1 MEWPADEWAGY
12 QSCFGVT
19 EESEQGATIAEIV
32 SNKFKIDDVDGM
44 LDNNRHVRFD
54 SIIDFP
60 YFLLHALRVFVELN
74 EVSLEKPLGDLLDD
88 KKLISDFKNVISQ
101 GKMNGKPMDK
111 ENFAQMFIIHLLQTR
126 YLFDKFII
134 KREYSG
140 EDNEG
145 EWSLKELFTS
155 GQGSK
160 KKAYYSNT
168 KLNYSNEWE
177 RTYAP
182 RNKECLMIQSALR
195 VSYTSPKVMHWITEL
210 LLWLF
215 NNDDDQNPKLI
226 DAAELIAAQATRTS
240 WIGAIISWVCRP
252 LTSYLISWTICY
264 GKTIRMARKNMRILN
279 LSSVILWSIGTR
291 KIRPKIHLLLGTIRI
306 HLETYA
312 LFPDV

>member
-1 MEWPADEWAGY
+1 
-12 QSCFGVT
+12 
-19 EESEQGATIAEIV
+19 
-32 SNKFKIDDVDGM
+32 
-44 LDNNRHVRFD
+44 
-54 SIIDFP
+54 
-60 YFLLHALRVFVELN
+60 
-74 EVSLEKPLGDLLDD
+74 
-88 KKLISDFKNVISQ
+88 
-101 GKMNGKPMDK
+101 MNGKPMDK

-226 DAAELIAAQATRTS
+226 DAAELIAAQATRRNFLDRGNYKLGVQTPH
-240 WIGAIISWVCRP
+240 IVFNF
-252 LTSYLISWTICY
+252 LDYLLWKNDKN
-264 GKTIRMARKNMRILN
+264 GKKNMRILN